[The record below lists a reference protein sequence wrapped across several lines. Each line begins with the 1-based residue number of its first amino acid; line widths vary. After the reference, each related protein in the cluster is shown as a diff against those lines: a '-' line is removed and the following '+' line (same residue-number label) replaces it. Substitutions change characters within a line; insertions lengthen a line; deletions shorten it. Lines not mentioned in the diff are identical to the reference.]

1 MCNVFFACKKS
12 DAALDVPLSDLRRHK
27 IISEGEHNMNYTKNY
42 RLPQWV
48 KEDRIMMDDFNAM
61 NSSIESG
68 LTRTDAKADSAVS
81 AVSTANTASA
91 KAGTAQQTADAAKR
105 TADAAF
111 SPNKM
116 PYRVG
121 SYVGNGSARTIH
133 LGFRP
138 SFLIISGAILD
149 GAGNN
154 PTFFTNYTCI
164 TAGNVLNTRVT
175 FTDTGFTLTGFGN
188 GHPDLTWS
196 GRTFDY
202 IAFR

>member
-1 MCNVFFACKKS
+1 
-12 DAALDVPLSDLRRHK
+12 
-27 IISEGEHNMNYTKNY
+27 MNYTKNY

-68 LTRTDAKADSAVS
+68 LTRTDAKADSAVQ
-81 AVSTANTASA
+81 TANTASA

-121 SYVGNGSARTIH
+121 SYVGDGSPRNIT

-138 SFLIISGAILD
+138 SFLIISGSTED
-149 GAGNN
+149 MTGNN
-154 PTFFTNYTCI
+154 PTYFTRHACVTG
-164 TAGNVLNTRVT
+164 GNVTRSRIS
-175 FTDTGFTLTGFGN
+175 FTDSGFFLTSSTGSYPELN
-188 GHPDLTWS
+188 S
-196 GRTFDY
+196 AGRTYDY
-202 IAFR
+202 IAFK

>member
-1 MCNVFFACKKS
+1 
-12 DAALDVPLSDLRRHK
+12 
-27 IISEGEHNMNYTKNY
+27 MNYTKNY

-68 LTRTDAKADSAVS
+68 LTRTDAKADSAV
-81 AVSTANTASA
+81 ATANTA
-91 KAGTAQQTADAAKR
+91 KQTADTAHSIAQQITNAAY
-105 TADAAF
+105 TP
-111 SPNKM
+111 SNK
-116 PYRVG
+116 PYKVG